1 MNNKILVGIGSILI
15 IIGLFF
21 FFNNS
26 GSEIKNPLQENNQFS
41 EKTSKPKI
49 TKNLE
54 FTENKSL
61 FKDNFVNKK
70 TKNIKNETKID
81 EKNYQKNSNVNNQ
94 ITNNDKSLNNF
105 KNNEFVFD
113 EKGFNNFVYENNLE
127 EVENIDNHVK
137 IYTKNLPVKNDFA
150 PPMPPVLIKVK
161 FKEKTKIIPVNSNLI
176 TSNKKIYIVNEN
188 NNEKKV
194 EVKKIDTKDI
204 FSFTP
209 PMIGQN

>member
-105 KNNEFVFD
+105 KNNEFIFD
-113 EKGFNNFVYENNLE
+113 EKSFNNFADENNLE
-127 EVENIDNHVK
+127 EVGSIDENTK
-137 IYTKNLPVKNDFA
+137 IYAKNLPVRNEFA
-150 PPMPPVLIKVK
+150 PPMPPLLVKLNFKKETKV
-161 FKEKTKIIPVNSNLI
+161 IPLKSGLVNA
-176 TSNKKIYIVNEN
+176 NKKIYITNKN
-188 NNEKKV
+188 GKKI
-194 EVKKIDTKDI
+194 EVKEIDTNKLT
-204 FSFTP
+204 SFAP
-209 PMIGQN
+209 PAIGQN